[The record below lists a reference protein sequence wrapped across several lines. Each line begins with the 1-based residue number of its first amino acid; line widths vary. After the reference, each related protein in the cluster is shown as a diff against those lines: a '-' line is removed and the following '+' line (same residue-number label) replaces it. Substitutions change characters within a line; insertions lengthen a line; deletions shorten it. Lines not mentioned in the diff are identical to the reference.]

1 MAFKADCGV
10 STVLEALCVASTA
23 GFLVPGGCW
32 AVATRG
38 PRDEALRNSAAP
50 TVTSRCKSGV
60 DGKSEIPDSTGVGG
74 GNSEFR
80 IPNSNAT
87 SRGPRE
93 EALRS
98 AGAPIGGFETA
109 PFDV

>member
-1 MAFKADCGV
+1 MENPK
-10 STVLEALCVASTA
+10 SLIAL
-23 GFLVPGGCW
+23 GWG
-32 AVATRG
+32 
-38 PRDEALRNSAAP
+38 AA
-50 TVTSRCKSGV
+50 
-60 DGKSEIPDSTGVGG
+60 IP
-74 GNSEFR
+74 NSEFR